1 MSSYSLDVAVENLA
15 ENQII
20 EITYDGQEILQPPL
34 TQSEHFTKMANK
46 IDFQTVIED
55 GFKYV

>member
-1 MSSYSLDVAVENLA
+1 MASYSLDVAVENLA
-15 ENQII
+15 ENQIV
-20 EITYDGQEILQPPL
+20 EITYDGQEMLQPPL

-55 GFKYV
+55 GYK